1 MPFPTAEQINTHM
14 VGFDKLYGL
23 QVLSCSE
30 EEARGTLLL
39 RDQVKQP
46 AGLLHG
52 GVYAS
57 MAEALASLA
66 TALTVFPE
74 GQTAVGQS
82 NSTNFMRPIS
92 EGSVHALARR
102 LHRGRTTW
110 VWDVEFRD
118 DEGRLCAVTR
128 MTVAVRPRPQ

>member
-1 MPFPTAEQINTHM
+1 VRFPTAEQINAHM
-14 VGFDKLYGL
+14 FGFDKLYGL
-23 QVLSCSE
+23 EVVSCSP
-30 EEARGTLLL
+30 EEAQGTLLL
-39 RDQVKQP
+39 RDEVRQP

-66 TALTVFPE
+66 TAVTVFEE

-92 EGSVHALARR
+92 QGSVHAFARR

-118 DEGRLCAVTR
+118 DEGRLCAITR
-128 MTVAVRPRPQ
+128 MTVAVRPAQR

>member
-1 MPFPTAEQINTHM
+1 VPFPTAEQINAHM
-14 VGFDKLYGL
+14 FGFDKLYGL
-23 QVLSCSE
+23 EVVSCSE
-30 EEARGTLLL
+30 EEARGTLVL
-39 RDQVKQP
+39 RDEVRQP

-57 MAEALASLA
+57 MAEALASVA
-66 TALTVFPE
+66 TALTVFEE
-74 GQTAVGQS
+74 GKTAVGQS

-92 EGSVHALARR
+92 AGSVHALARR
-102 LHRGRTTW
+102 MHRGRSTW

-128 MTVAVRPRPQ
+128 MTVAVRPAAR